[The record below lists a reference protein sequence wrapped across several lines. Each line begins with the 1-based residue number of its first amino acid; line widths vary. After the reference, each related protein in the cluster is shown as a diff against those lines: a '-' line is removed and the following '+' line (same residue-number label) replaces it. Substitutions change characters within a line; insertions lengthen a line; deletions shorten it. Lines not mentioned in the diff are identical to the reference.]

1 MGSHASAVVPRSLP
15 SERGFRSER
24 CGPNRTHRTE
34 NMTMTTIPDTA
45 CSCVE
50 HADYRQLDRNCP
62 THGDTAETR
71 RRREPT
77 SLERLEL
84 ATARAREMNR
94 LLRLDRGENPDPTF
108 EEEQAAM
115 LRLQARNDQR
125 AAEWRAKRDGQ
136 SS

>member
-1 MGSHASAVVPRSLP
+1 
-15 SERGFRSER
+15 
-24 CGPNRTHRTE
+24 
-34 NMTMTTIPDTA
+34 MTTIPDTA

-62 THGDTAETR
+62 THGDAGEAL

-77 SLERLEL
+77 RLEELSL
-84 ATARAREMNR
+84 ATAKLHELNR
-94 LLRLDRGENPDPTF
+94 KMRLDAGENPDPTY
-108 EEEQAAM
+108 EDELAAV
-115 LRLQARNDQR
+115 LRLQASNDQR